1 MTTKRNHY
9 VPEWYQKR
17 FLKEGQST
25 FFVNTVQKNIKLP
38 NGTEKTITPKIKIKG
53 PDKIFYGMDLYNI
66 FFKGIRIDEIEKFF
80 FGSID
85 RKGKVGLID
94 YVNNDISGMHHSF
107 SDFLEYISIQKIR
120 TPLGLSLL
128 KEKFHPKMS
137 YAQLLIEMQFIKHIY
152 CTIFAESVREVVSAK
167 NSNIK
172 FLLSDNPVAI
182 YNPQILPEDK
192 IFRTCSL
199 HSIGTQ
205 ILFPLDLNHCLI
217 FTHLEYAKNPS
228 IADTLKTKINA
239 RNMDTPLIYL
249 EANIRKRELSDNE
262 VLIINNIIKKNSE
275 QYYAA
280 SNRECL
286 FPEKTISKKWS
297 EYRDVLLPK
306 DELYKFDGET
316 VIGHKDGSVEY
327 RDNLGYHRKMD
338 HLKIKD
344 NDTSHERYLNIQERN
359 LIFINACNDILDL
372 NKGKDWDFVR
382 KNITNDQVIKIFK
395 FFSALFPRSCNV
407 LELMPTKNKKISR
420 ILYSGRINLKT
431 VQTKIIE
438 LTKYFD
444 EVFLINSF
452 PNPEYMS
459 KKFNPIENPEMFKS
473 ELIKHLSMLF
483 FLGPYIASKNINFIP
498 NPMLYDLNL
507 RQLCVKMTEQ
517 RLKDKTYFPKNAQMD
532 IFEDTVNSAFM
543 LSDEVAH
550 GFISKETN
558 LKNKDLDSMFTKLK
572 NDYLTNPSTLLQ
584 KTSNQLHIYIYEPTL
599 EMSFFIAQIIGSILI
614 FSDIERIQEFK
625 DATKKTIEHI
635 IDYSIKMPFEKKL
648 FYSNTEVNNK
658 YKMTKEIIFA
668 LYKSI
673 KNDTSEINRICI
685 FNNAMACINNFN
697 DSIKSTLRT
706 NEFFTKNINFYI
718 GRSENFYLWQSL
730 RLLAS
735 FSCNEYEKDLPLI
748 LSYY

>member
-17 FLKEGQST
+17 FLKEGQNT

-38 NGTEKTITPKIKIKG
+38 NGTEKAITPKIKIKG
-53 PDKIFYGMDLYNI
+53 PDKIFYGIDLYNI

-85 RKGKVGLID
+85 RKGKSGLID

-217 FTHLEYAKNPS
+217 FTHLEYAKNPN
-228 IADTLKTKINA
+228 IADTLKTKTNA

-275 QYYAA
+275 KHYAA
-280 SNRECL
+280 SEREWL
-286 FPEKTISKKWS
+286 FPEKTISKKWH
-297 EYRDVLLPK
+297 EYTDVLLPK

-316 VIGHKDGSVEY
+316 FIGYKDGSVEY
-327 RDNLGYHRKMD
+327 RDNLGHHRKMD
-338 HLKIKD
+338 HLKIK
-344 NDTSHERYLNIQERN
+344 NSNTGHERYFDIQERN

-372 NKGKDWDFVR
+372 NKGKDWNFVR

-395 FFSALFPRSCNV
+395 FFSSLFPRSCNI
-407 LELMPTKNKKISR
+407 LELLPTKEKNISR
-420 ILYSGRINLKT
+420 ILYSGSINLKI

-444 EVFLINSF
+444 EVFLINDF
-452 PNPEYMS
+452 PNPEYLN
-459 KKFNPIENPEMFKS
+459 KKYNPIENPEMFKS
-473 ELIKHLSMLF
+473 ELIKNLSILF
-483 FLGPYIASKNINFIP
+483 FLKPYIANKNIHFIP
-498 NPMLYDLNL
+498 NPMIYDFNL
-507 RQLCVKMTEQ
+507 RKYCIKMFEQ
-517 RLKDKTYFPKNAQMD
+517 RLKNKNYLPKTLQID
-532 IFEDTVNSAFM
+532 ITEASINSAFM
-543 LSDEVAH
+543 FSDETARR
-550 GFISKETN
+550 FISENIN
-558 LKNKDLDSMFTKLK
+558 LENKDLDSIFTKLK
-572 NDYLTNPSTLLQ
+572 NDYLEDPSTLLQ
-584 KTSNQLHIYIYEPTL
+584 KTSNQLQFHIYEPNL
-599 EMSFFIAQIIGSILI
+599 EMSFFIAQIIDSLLI
-614 FSDIERIQEFK
+614 FSDIERIEEFK
-625 DATKKTIEHI
+625 DSTKKTTEHI
-635 IDYSIKMPFEKKL
+635 IEYSIKMPFEKKL
-648 FYSNTEVNNK
+648 FYSNTDVNNK
-658 YKMTKEIIFA
+658 YKTTKETIFA

-673 KNDTSEINRICI
+673 KNDTSEINRIGI

-697 DSIKSTLRT
+697 NSFTSTLKT
-706 NEFFTKNINFYI
+706 NEFFTENINFYI
-718 GRSENFYLWQSL
+718 GKSENFYLWQSL
-730 RLLAS
+730 RLLAC
-735 FSCNEYEKDLPLI
+735 FSCNEYEKDVPLI
-748 LSYY
+748 LSYC